1 MKGEEEEEEEEEESL
16 ESVRARV
23 LRETFMVKGVGASA
37 DAVKDGV
44 LLPSFFSDLS
54 ASIER

>member
-1 MKGEEEEEEEEEESL
+1 MKGEEAEESL
-16 ESVRARV
+16 ESVRTRE

-37 DAVKDGV
+37 DAAKDGV

-54 ASIER
+54 ASVGR